1 MSHLSR
7 SDERGSALV
16 SVMVIMFVLTLFA
29 LTAAAMVV
37 NTARSTTFTSGTT
50 QSRAAADAGIATA
63 LGAFRAG
70 TLACSGTSR
79 TTASASGA
87 TPRYSVSCALS
98 DVTTSGT
105 TSTGTTTT
113 GRATFTSTGSS
124 ATGAD
129 VVVESVY
136 TYKIVTAAPTAELD
150 DLTFF
155 GDATFTQQTNTIS
168 GTKLS
173 LAIPKGNLECHNVI
187 PANIRVSGNF
197 LANTDG
203 CDVTGSVTAG
213 GTIGSNPSGSHIRG
227 NATSASATGTS
238 IWRGAVGGNF
248 WTAGNLELDWSGK
261 RSIDGN
267 LTAGGYVSLYSD
279 TVGGNVTVPAAK
291 MLTATWQSTV
301 NLPAGSHSQ
310 VGGTI
315 LRPASV
321 TSPVAPTFEAW
332 REYSFSAADWPGYDL
347 VVLDTQ
353 AKCDHFDRHP
363 GGVGVDGWNALA
375 TEHDRD
381 TIIDAR
387 QCALGLT
394 SNYGTAATAIIRHN
408 YVFVANQFDLTPLT
422 LKPAAGADVKAWF
435 IVPDADNN
443 AKPDTSINCGGS
455 HSITIN
461 STYITVPSFAYTPGC
476 IKVSGGGVFTGTMYG
491 GGFSHGGLI
500 NIYGQKVGFPGQA
513 SGGSSG
519 GGGAGGTLT
528 ITGLVAQRDKP

>member
-16 SVMVIMFVLTLFA
+16 SVMVIMFVLTIFA
-29 LTAAAMVV
+29 LTAAAMVA
-37 NTARSTTFTSGTT
+37 NTGRTATFTSGTT

-70 TLACSGTSR
+70 TLACSGTNK

-87 TPRYSVSCALS
+87 TPQFSVACALS
-98 DVTTSGT
+98 GVTT
-105 TSTGTTTT
+105 TGTTTT
-113 GRATFTSTGSS
+113 GKATFTSTGRSL
-124 ATGAD
+124 TGAD
-129 VVVESVY
+129 VVVESVFSY
-136 TYKIVTAAPTAELD
+136 RIVTSAPAAELD

-168 GTKLS
+168 GGKLS

-187 PANIRVSGNF
+187 PANIKVYGNF

-213 GTIGSNPSGSHIRG
+213 GTISSDPSGSHIRG
-227 NATSASATGTS
+227 NATSASTGTS
-238 IWRGAVGGNF
+238 VWRGAVGGNF
-248 WTAGNLELDWSGK
+248 WAAGNVEFDWGSK
-261 RSIDGN
+261 RSVDGN
-267 LTAGGYVSLYSD
+267 LTAAGNVTLYTD
-279 TVGGNVTVPAAK
+279 TVGGNVTVPASK

-315 LRPASV
+315 SRPASV
-321 TSPVAPTFEAW
+321 TSPTAPTFEAW
-332 REYSFSAADWPGYDL
+332 REYAFNAADWSGYDL
-347 VVLDTQ
+347 VVLDTT
-353 AKCDHFDRHP
+353 AKCNHFNRHP
-363 GGVGVDGWNALA
+363 GGTGIDGWNALA

-387 QCALGLT
+387 LCADGLT
-394 SNYGTAATAIIRHN
+394 SNYGTAATAIVRHN
-408 YVFVANQFDLTPLT
+408 YVFVANKFDLTPLT

-435 IVPDADNN
+435 IVPDADGS
-443 AKPDTSINCGGS
+443 KQPDTSLNCGGS
-455 HSITIN
+455 HSININ

-500 NIYGQKVGFPGQA
+500 NIYGQKVGFPGD
-513 SGGSSG
+513 SGGSSSG

-528 ITGLVAQRDKP
+528 ITGLVSQRDKP